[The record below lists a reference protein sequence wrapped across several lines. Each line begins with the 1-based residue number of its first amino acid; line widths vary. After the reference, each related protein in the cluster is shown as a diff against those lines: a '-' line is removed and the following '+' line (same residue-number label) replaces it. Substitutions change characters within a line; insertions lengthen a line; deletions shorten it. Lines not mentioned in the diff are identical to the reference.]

1 MNETHWKILDMQE
14 NSRIVEFS
22 GDKTNTV
29 LEGADDQ
36 EEHKDNATQS
46 FQLELDL
53 E

>member
-29 LEGADDQ
+29 LEDQ

>member
-22 GDKTNTV
+22 GEKTNTV
-29 LEGADDQ
+29 LEAEDQ